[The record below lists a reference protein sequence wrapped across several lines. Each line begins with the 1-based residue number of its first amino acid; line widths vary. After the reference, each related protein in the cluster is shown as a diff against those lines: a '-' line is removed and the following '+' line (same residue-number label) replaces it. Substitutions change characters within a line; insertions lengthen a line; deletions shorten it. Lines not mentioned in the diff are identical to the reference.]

1 MVFLHSFLSIEFR
14 LVQCNNNQDAMNYC
28 QGILG
33 CQGQD
38 CDGGLVEC
46 LTCPSTPAVKFQRSD
61 YSGKNLR
68 FVIGLPHRFVI
79 IRFEKNQDTVRFVVV
94 LPLS

>member
-1 MVFLHSFLSIEFR
+1 MTVNWPNHPVSCTCVVCNNN
-14 LVQCNNNQDAMNYC
+14 VQCNNNQDAMNYC

-38 CDGGLVEC
+38 CDGGLFEC
-46 LTCPSTPAVKFQRSD
+46 LTCPSTPTVKFQRSD
-61 YSGKNLR
+61 YS
-68 FVIGLPHRFVI
+68 
-79 IRFEKNQDTVRFVVV
+79 DTVRFVVV